1 MGQPRRNEVR
11 FYRYPLRRVVA
22 VIDDDANVQAALRA
36 LGQAGVDVT
45 KVNVLMG
52 LEGARLLDR
61 TGAGHGLRAQLLRL
75 AQWGAYEGD
84 ALDIHER
91 ALNDGRNVVYVPV
104 RGDHQR
110 ARVVDILRTA
120 GGQYLLYFRL
130 WSIEIL

>member
-61 TGAGHGLRAQLLRL
+61 TGAGHGLRARLLRL
-75 AQWGAYEGD
+75 GQWGAYEGD

-110 ARVVDILRTA
+110 AQVVDILRTA